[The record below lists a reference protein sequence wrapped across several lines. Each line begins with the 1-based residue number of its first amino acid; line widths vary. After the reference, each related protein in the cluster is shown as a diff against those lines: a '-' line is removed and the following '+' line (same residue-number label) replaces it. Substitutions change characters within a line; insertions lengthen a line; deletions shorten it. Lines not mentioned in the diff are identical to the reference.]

1 VKQDCRPAAKNCRA
15 ACGMDLAVGLPAQN
29 NWPLLIRSLIRSLPI
44 FRGIGLSL
52 ASRLAANVEITVC
65 NSKLKG
71 LGHSVQLCRQHF
83 DGINLIRFFV
93 P

>member
-1 VKQDCRPAAKNCRA
+1 
-15 ACGMDLAVGLPAQN
+15 MDLAVGLPAQN

-52 ASRLAANVEITVC
+52 ASRPSYKSSLAAKVEITVC

-71 LGHSVQLCRQHF
+71 LGPNCAAS
-83 DGINLIRFFV
+83 ISMASI
-93 P
+93 